1 MDPLV
6 PAEHD
11 TLVANEPGYRMGCS
25 IYKTPTP
32 IEGSTFGMDNS
43 GKACKIHP
51 HKVQRLQEMFETGMY
66 VIDYLNKNVN
76 ATHKKNRLDIQV
88 NLLYC
93 KRTVLKML
101 LISVSDLPN
110 NGTSSHHLFG
120 KLNLRSMI
128 IRASSPE
135 AFVPWLQI

>member
-1 MDPLV
+1 
-6 PAEHD
+6 
-11 TLVANEPGYRMGCS
+11 
-25 IYKTPTP
+25 
-32 IEGSTFGMDNS
+32 MDNS

-51 HKVQRLQEMFETGMY
+51 HKVQRLQEVFETGMH

-101 LISVSDLPN
+101 LIFVSDLPS

>member
-1 MDPLV
+1 M

-32 IEGSTFGMDNS
+32 IEDSTFGMDNS

-51 HKVQRLQEMFETGMY
+51 HKVQRLQEMFEMGMY

-93 KRTVLKML
+93 KLTVLIML

-110 NGTSSHHLFG
+110 NGTS
-120 KLNLRSMI
+120 
-128 IRASSPE
+128 
-135 AFVPWLQI
+135 